1 MSITIVGSGDDGSFS
16 NFHIVISSAD
26 EGVTWVKQTTQI
38 SDSGGPIC
46 WADFLSLWVQGTQF
60 ASTTE
65 QIQTSPDAVTW
76 TKHSSPANSN
86 QVLAIAA
93 GPDKV
98 VAIYGT
104 GVRTIITSPDGITW
118 TARSLPA
125 ACSSITAQCNV
136 AYSPDLGIY
145 VIGEAVPVSTGP
157 HGEAGGM
164 LYSSDGITWN
174 FAYKTSNMG
183 GSVGLAWG
191 ADAGLFV
198 CVGGPFGSGEHLY
211 TSPDGTT
218 WTRRLGTAL
227 DPAGWRAVFYAN
239 STFVAVTSDTSTYP
253 NAQAATSTDGLTWTR
268 QTTPGTSKHWSCL
281 ACDGTAWIAGDESF
295 PANTTPLMISTDN
308 GATWALITLGFN
320 FGVMEGI
327 GAILAAPPPAAAM
340 GNIWGGGSGQGVGNH
355 W

>member
-1 MSITIVGSGDDGSFS
+1 MSITFVGSGDDGSFS
-16 NFHIVISSAD
+16 NFHIAITSAD
-26 EGVTWVKQTTQI
+26 EGVTWTKQTTQI

-76 TKHSSPANSN
+76 TKRSSPANGN
-86 QVLAIAA
+86 QVLALTA
-93 GPDKV
+93 GKDKL
-98 VAIYGT
+98 VAVYGL
-104 GVRTIITSPDGITW
+104 GVRTIITSADGITW

-125 ACSSITAQCNV
+125 ACASITSQCNV
-136 AYSPDLGIY
+136 CYSADLDLY

-157 HGEAGGM
+157 GGEAGGM

-174 FAYKTSNMG
+174 FTYKTSNMG
-183 GSVGLAWG
+183 GSVGLVWG
-191 ADAGLFV
+191 AGAGLFV

-211 TSPDGTT
+211 TSPDGIT

-227 DPAGWRAVFYAN
+227 DPAGWRAVAYAN
-239 STFVAVTSDTSTYP
+239 GVFVAVTDDTSTYP
-253 NAQAATSTDGLTWTR
+253 GVQAATSADGLTWTR
-268 QTTPGTSKHWSCL
+268 RTTPGSGKKWSCL
-281 ACDGTAWIAGDESF
+281 ASDGTVWIAGSENF
-295 PANTTPLMISTDN
+295 PANTTPMMISSDD
-308 GATWALITLGFN
+308 GVTWSLITLSFN

-327 GAILAAPPPAAAM
+327 GSILAAPPPATM
-340 GNIWGGGSGQGVGNH
+340 GNVWGGGSAQGAGNH